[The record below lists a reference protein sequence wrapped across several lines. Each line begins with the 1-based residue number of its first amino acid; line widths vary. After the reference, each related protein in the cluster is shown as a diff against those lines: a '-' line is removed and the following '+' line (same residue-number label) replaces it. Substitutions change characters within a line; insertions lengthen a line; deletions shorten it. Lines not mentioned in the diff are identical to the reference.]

1 MIELSVRKTLRSSSG
16 EMSLQVKCAVESGSL
31 VTIYGPS
38 GAGKTTLLRILAGLL
53 TPDEG
58 RIVVDGTVWLDT
70 QQKVNLPPQQ
80 RNVGLVFQDYALFPT
95 MTVRENLR
103 FALAKG
109 QDDRVVRELMEIVHL
124 DALHDR
130 KPDTLS
136 GGQRQRVAL
145 ARALVQRPHVLL
157 LDEPL
162 SALDPA
168 MRTQLQQHLLQAH
181 RTYGLTTLLVSH
193 DPGEIIRLS
202 DRMLVLEQGQ
212 LVRQGTPTEVFTHR
226 EVSGKF
232 LFVGEVVVLE
242 VQDFLC
248 IVTILIGQEL
258 VRVVVDGSEAD
269 SLNPGDRV
277 VVASKAWNPIIRKI
291 G

>member
-1 MIELSVRKTLRSSSG
+1 MIELSVRKSLRSSAG
-16 EMSLQVKCAVESGSL
+16 DLLLHIDGAIEAESL
-31 VTIYGPS
+31 VTLYGPS

-70 QQKVNLPPQQ
+70 QRRINRPPQQ
-80 RNVGLVFQDYALFPT
+80 RSVGLVFQDYALFPT

-109 QDDRVVRELMEIVHL
+109 QPDRIVHDLMEIVEL
-124 DALHDR
+124 EALYDR

-145 ARALVQRPHVLL
+145 ARALVQRPRLLL

-162 SALDPA
+162 SALDHA
-168 MRTQLQQHLLQAH
+168 MRRKLQDYILQVH

-193 DPGEIIRLS
+193 DPSEILRLS
-202 DRMLVLEQGQ
+202 DRMLVIEHGQ
-212 LVRQGTPTEVFTHR
+212 LIRRGTPAEILTHR
-226 EVSGKF
+226 QDDGSF
-232 LFVGEVVVLE
+232 QLVGEVVAVE
-242 VQDFLC
+242 RQGATNV
-248 IVTILIGQEL
+248 VTVLIG
-258 VRVVVDGSEAD
+258 RNVVVVSDTDDATVWH
-269 SLNPGDRV
+269 LGDRV
-277 VVASKAWNPIIRKI
+277 IVASEMWSPTVRKI
-291 G
+291 K